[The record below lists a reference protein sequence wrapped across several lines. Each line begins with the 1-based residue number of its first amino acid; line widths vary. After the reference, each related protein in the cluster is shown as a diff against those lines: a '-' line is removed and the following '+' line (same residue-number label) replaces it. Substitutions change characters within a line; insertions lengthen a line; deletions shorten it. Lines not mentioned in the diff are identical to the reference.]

1 VSRRGFEDTRYA
13 DGVTRNAAIS
23 GLAVAVVTL
32 WVSAARADTA
42 QDVARV
48 RGLKIKKPIQQE
60 IVDRAELRA
69 RLAKAIAT
77 KTTHD
82 QLVAEGIALE
92 RWGLIPAATDYAQL
106 TVDVL
111 GEQLAGYYDP
121 ETKKLTLLSPT
132 ADFVLVHETAHALQD
147 QHFDLAKVEA
157 PANANPDEA
166 LARHALVEGDALVT
180 MLEVL
185 LDRKGIDPPWSN
197 PAIVADLSR
206 ALDVPVGDTLDAAP
220 LAIREM
226 KLFPYKAGFELVA
239 ALRAQKPWS
248 AVDAAFKRPPVP
260 TEQVLHPDKYLAD
273 EQPLTVEAPTL
284 EGATVVYATTWGELG
299 FSLFLRA
306 HGIDTRMA
314 KLAAAGWG
322 GDRVTTVEK
331 AGHVI
336 GLARLAFDSE
346 VDAIEAFDATERA
359 IDDSQLAARAEHM
372 ETRTRWLALDG
383 KVSTIERIGSEIT
396 IMLGAPVAAAISSK

>member
-1 VSRRGFEDTRYA
+1 
-13 DGVTRNAAIS
+13 VTRSAATCS
-23 GLAVAVVTL
+23 LAVAL
-32 WVSAARADTA
+32 GLLAPGAARADPA
-42 QDVARV
+42 QEVARV
-48 RGLKIKKPIQQE
+48 RGLKIKKRIEQE

-82 QLVAEGIALE
+82 ELVAEGTALE
-92 RWGLIPAATDYAQL
+92 RWGFIPPATDYAQL
-106 TVDVL
+106 TIDVL

-121 ETKKLTLLSPT
+121 DTKKLTLLAPT

-220 LAIREM
+220 LAIREA

-248 AVDAAFKRPPVP
+248 AIDAAFKRPPVS

-273 EQPLTVEAPTL
+273 EQPVPVEAPTL
-284 EGATVVYATTWGELG
+284 EGATLVYATTWGELG

-306 HGIDTRMA
+306 HGVDTRMA
-314 KLAAAGWG
+314 KIAAAGWA
-322 GDRVTTVEK
+322 GDRVTTVDK
-331 AGHVI
+331 DGHII
-336 GLARLAFDSE
+336 GLARLSFDSE
-346 VDAIEAFDATERA
+346 VDAIEAFDAAERA
-359 IDDSQLAARAEHM
+359 LDDSQLAARAEHTD
-372 ETRTRWLALDG
+372 TRTRWLALDG
-383 KVSTIERIGSEIT
+383 TVSTIERTGSEVT
-396 IMLGAPVAAAISSK
+396 VMLGAPAAVAISSTK